1 MAVVV
6 QPAPTAPLTSTHP
19 AGAAPAPRRRPLPP
33 GQPRA
38 WYESH
43 NRRLKALRL
52 ATALLADG
60 VYHPTQATDRRIR
73 AMALRIGV
81 NAPSDTT
88 CRQVR
93 VLMLH

>member
-1 MAVVV
+1 M
-6 QPAPTAPLTSTHP
+6 
-19 AGAAPAPRRRPLPP
+19 PP

-81 NAPSDTT
+81 HAPSDTT

>member
-1 MAVVV
+1 M
-6 QPAPTAPLTSTHP
+6 
-19 AGAAPAPRRRPLPP
+19 PP
-33 GQPRA
+33 GQPRD

-52 ATALLADG
+52 ATALLDSG

>member
-1 MAVVV
+1 MAVVA
-6 QPAPTAPLTSTHP
+6 PLIPITSAPTKKRLP
-19 AGAAPAPRRRPLPP
+19 A

-52 ATALLADG
+52 ATALLDAG

-73 AMALRIGV
+73 ATASTIGV
-81 NAPSDTT
+81 RPPSDTT
-88 CRQVR
+88 CRLVR